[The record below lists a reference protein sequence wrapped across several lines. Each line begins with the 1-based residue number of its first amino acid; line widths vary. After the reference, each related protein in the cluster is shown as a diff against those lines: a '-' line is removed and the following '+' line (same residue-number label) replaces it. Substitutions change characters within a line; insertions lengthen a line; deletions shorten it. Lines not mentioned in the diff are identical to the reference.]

1 MTMKHFN
8 LYKITFSIEVTD
20 TCTAYFGA
28 GEGIRTPNSSRTVDF
43 KSTAYTSSA
52 TPASIK
58 LAPHLG
64 VEPRNME

>member
-1 MTMKHFN
+1 MKHFN
-8 LYKITFSIEVTD
+8 LYKNNFFIEVTD
-20 TCTAYFGA
+20 TYTAYFGA
-28 GEGIRTPNSSRTVDF
+28 GEGIWTPNSSRTVDF